1 METTTVR
8 GARTDLPASHWS
20 GEGPPVV
27 LLHAGVADRR
37 SWQHVAPALA
47 PHDVWAYDRRGYGEA
62 PPSADAGTHLDD
74 LLAVLGAT
82 GPAWLVGN
90 SMGGAL
96 AIDAAVTAPE
106 KVLGLVVIGTAVSGA
121 PWDEFE
127 MDDVLRQWEQRF
139 AEADDSLETKVRLNT
154 WLWLDGPAEAEGR
167 VAGPEREL
175 AADMARATLQHGL
188 PDSDDDTGVTAWPQ
202 LGAIGVPT
210 TVVVGDLDEQIGQQV
225 AERVAG
231 AVPGAR
237 HVVLRGTA
245 HLPMV
250 DAPGALV
257 DVLRA
262 ALSDSRGDRAH

>member
-1 METTTVR
+1 VQAAAMETTSVR
-8 GARTDLPASHWS
+8 GARVDLPASHWP
-20 GEGPPVV
+20 GAGAPVV

-62 PPSADAGTHLDD
+62 DPVPDAGTHLDD
-74 LLAVLGAT
+74 LLAVLDAT

-96 AIDAAVTAPE
+96 AFDAAVTAPD
-106 KVLGLVVIGTAVSGA
+106 KVLGLVVVGTAVSGA

-127 MDDVLRQWEQRF
+127 VDEVLQQWEQRF
-139 AEADDSLETKVRLNT
+139 AEAGDDLDAQVRLNT

-167 VAGPEREL
+167 VAGEEREL
-175 AADMARATLQHGL
+175 AADMARRTLAHRL
-188 PDSDDDTGVTAWPQ
+188 PGSDDDNGVEAWSR
-202 LGAIGVPT
+202 LGEVAVPT
-210 TVVVGDLDEQIGQQV
+210 TVVVGDLDEAIGQQL
-225 AERVAG
+225 AKRVAD

-245 HLPMV
+245 HLPML

-257 DVLRA
+257 DVLRD
-262 ALSDSRGDRAH
+262 ALG

>member
-8 GARTDLPASHWS
+8 GHRVDLPASRWH
-20 GEGPPVV
+20 GDGPPVV

-37 SWQHVAPALA
+37 AWEQVAPALA
-47 PHDVWAYDRRGYGEA
+47 PHDVLAYDRRGYGEA
-62 PPSADAGTHLDD
+62 PPVPDAGSHLDD
-74 LLAVLGAT
+74 LLAVLDAT

-106 KVLGLVVIGTAVSGA
+106 QVLGLVVIGTAVSGA

-127 MDDVLRQWEQRF
+127 VDDVLRQWEQRF
-139 AEADDSLETKVRLNT
+139 EDAGDDLDEKVRLNT
-154 WLWLDGPAEAEGR
+154 WMWLDGPAEQEGR

-175 AADMARATLQHGL
+175 ARDMARRTLQHGL
-188 PDSDDDTGVTAWPQ
+188 SGADDDSGVVAWPR
-202 LGAIGVPT
+202 LGELAVPT
-210 TVVVGDLDEQIGQQV
+210 TVVVGDLDEEIGQQL
-225 AERVAG
+225 ARRLADT
-231 AVPGAR
+231 VPGAR

-245 HLPMV
+245 HLPML

-257 DVLRA
+257 DVLRR
-262 ALSDSRGDRAH
+262 ALD